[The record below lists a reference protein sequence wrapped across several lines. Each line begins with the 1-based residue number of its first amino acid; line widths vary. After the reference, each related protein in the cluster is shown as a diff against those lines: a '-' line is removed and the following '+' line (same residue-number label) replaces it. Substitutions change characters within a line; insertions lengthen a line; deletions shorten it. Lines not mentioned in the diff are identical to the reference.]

1 MSNFHTTPTR
11 LGPRPNIP
19 QLPATP
25 ESQILSSPIATN
37 FSSPT
42 PSYWG
47 TPAAGGIWPQTT
59 SSSFGSNQL
68 QNNSSNSN
76 VSETASTILEAKLR
90 AAQQDSGKRG
100 RPRADHISH
109 LILEGTSSP
118 SGIKCRVCNRIFPR
132 EKSLQAHLRTHTGER
147 PYMCDYPNC
156 IRAFTQSGQLKTHQ
170 RLHAG
175 EKPFVCSSPGC
186 GNRYTHANRTC
197 PVHPYHK
204 PQRST
209 ELVLQPNISAGENTE
224 EVQNWLESYRKERL
238 DKTPGKTPTNS
249 ISITG
254 DTPIESPPPHQ
265 QLDLGL
271 RTAST
276 DILAH
281 ELCKRSRIK
290 RGLVSEL
297 EQENISQIPPTKAMN
312 LSSKFLPSSPLSKS
326 AGLNLIQPSN
336 TANSTKTRRTLGDI
350 TPKKDKN
357 ILPPEPIDNLSNII
371 PLSPVKS
378 LNPKK
383 RWIKTVVREQNQAQ
397 FPTCSREIVLTSP
410 NKADDE
416 NLAQP
421 IRWNENDTPLNP
433 IPIIRRPHRPNS
445 PVNWSVV
452 SALVDLGQSTPQPLN
467 LSTSGTRRPS

>member
-1 MSNFHTTPTR
+1 M
-11 LGPRPNIP
+11 
-19 QLPATP
+19 
-25 ESQILSSPIATN
+25 
-37 FSSPT
+37 
-42 PSYWG
+42 
-47 TPAAGGIWPQTT
+47 
-59 SSSFGSNQL
+59 
-68 QNNSSNSN
+68 
-76 VSETASTILEAKLR
+76 
-90 AAQQDSGKRG
+90 
-100 RPRADHISH
+100 
-109 LILEGTSSP
+109 
-118 SGIKCRVCNRIFPR
+118 
-132 EKSLQAHLRTHTGER
+132 
-147 PYMCDYPNC
+147 
-156 IRAFTQSGQLKTHQ
+156 
-170 RLHAG
+170 
-175 EKPFVCSSPGC
+175 
-186 GNRYTHANRTC
+186 
-197 PVHPYHK
+197 
-204 PQRST
+204 
-209 ELVLQPNISAGENTE
+209 
-224 EVQNWLESYRKERL
+224 
-238 DKTPGKTPTNS
+238 
-249 ISITG
+249 
-254 DTPIESPPPHQ
+254 
-265 QLDLGL
+265 
-271 RTAST
+271 
-276 DILAH
+276 
-281 ELCKRSRIK
+281 
-290 RGLVSEL
+290 